1 MPELNFI
8 VKSQIY
14 MVYRNGILDK
24 PFSTRLSAYN
34 YTHSTAIKTKS
45 CLFRSYSQVTRILRK
60 ERKFIYTDSLNTI
73 FVIQKTIL
81 YK

>member
-1 MPELNFI
+1 MSEPNFI
-8 VKSQIY
+8 LKSVIY

-24 PFSTRLSAYN
+24 PFNTRLSAYN
-34 YTHSTAIKTKS
+34 YTYNTAIKTKS

-60 ERKFIYTDSLNTI
+60 DGKFIYTDSLNTT
-73 FVIQKTIL
+73 FVIQETNL